1 MGVCR
6 HVIRGL
12 LLLLLGAL
20 SCGCQGARLGGTV
33 ASPDPLRS
41 LPRGRPV
48 PALVNQARRLVR
60 EHDRDGA
67 LRLLEAD
74 RGLDPTEPERAWLI
88 VAVLRESHAG
98 PRARQLAASL
108 PPSPFRTAL
117 RALAAETPI
126 AALALALPEA
136 GSGSPWIH
144 LVIAIS
150 HAARGDKGEALEA
163 VKRALQPVAPTRGRA
178 GAAPVPDLV
187 RFDAHLLLARL
198 QLERGDLEE
207 GLASAQAAHESNP
220 ADSRAPAVAAAG
232 VRRTGDF
239 DKATRMLLHALQL
252 APRSQLYARWLVD
265 TLRHSTGTVRW
276 AAVDAALEPLDVAS
290 ARTPE
295 WLALRARVQAG
306 MGAEARAIMMYR
318 EALAAGAVTIPVE
331 RELRTLLARRGDYQE
346 VAAMLARAVPPD
358 VREAPDSLLRSR
370 WVKLRAAAG
379 AAPGPS
385 APSTARLRLGK
396 ALLALGALPESE
408 AVLASLSGEG
418 AVLLA
423 RVRGQR
429 AFERAL
435 KESVEAGYRGALQ
448 EQAPADFETLLETMR
463 QLALRHLDPRDRA
476 AFRRP
481 DGGVQSLPLLGSW
494 LNHATRTASPTV
506 AHFRRFGRL
515 LICGQRS
522 GGPPEAIIMS
532 LASLSEAQ
540 RIRTIDGVYEHDVAI
555 GYDRVQRGWIDAQG
569 GALGGACLADGIWL
583 DVDSSRRSAD
593 ELAQVLRTDPSFWPR
608 VRDRQP
614 LPATGEERFLLTDD
628 GGAAYRLL
636 ARHFQRRR
644 DGWGSFETLRA
655 HEFGHVTDIK
665 RYFPLWQGLPR
676 ALGLLARKGFSP
688 HAIETELERRAQ
700 LGSVVL
706 SKDPDM
712 ALAEML
718 LPLPIVEREPE
729 VHDGGYRDGVARM
742 LRYIDGNPARFPQ
755 IDRRFRLVM
764 QLDRL
769 SNEQIREAA
778 QAALR

>member
-1 MGVCR
+1 
-6 HVIRGL
+6 
-12 LLLLLGAL
+12 
-20 SCGCQGARLGGTV
+20 
-33 ASPDPLRS
+33 
-41 LPRGRPV
+41 
-48 PALVNQARRLVR
+48 
-60 EHDRDGA
+60 
-67 LRLLEAD
+67 LLEAE
-74 RGLDPTEPERAWLI
+74 RGLDPREPERSWLI

-98 PRARQLAASL
+98 PEARALAAAL
-108 PPSPFRTAL
+108 PPSPFREAL
-117 RALAAETPI
+117 RGLAAETP
-126 AALALALPEA
+126 ADALGLVLPHA
-136 GSGSPWIH
+136 GSGNPWVH

-150 HAARGDKGEALEA
+150 HAARGDKAEAHEA
-163 VKRALQPVAPTRGRA
+163 AERALQPPAADRG
-178 GAAPVPDLV
+178 GPSEPVPDLV

-198 QLERGDLEE
+198 QLERGDIEE

-239 DKATRMLLHALQL
+239 DQATRMLLHALQL
-252 APRSQLYARWLVD
+252 APRSQVYARWLVD

-276 AAVDAALEPLDVAS
+276 ASVDAALEPLDAAS
-290 ARTPE
+290 GRSPE
-295 WLALRARVQAG
+295 WLALRARVRAG
-306 MGAEARAIMMYR
+306 MGAEAQAIVMYR
-318 EALAAGAVTIPVE
+318 QALAAGAVTIPVE

-358 VREAPDSLLRSR
+358 VRTAPENLLRGR
-370 WVKLRAAAG
+370 WAELRAAAQ
-379 AAPGPS
+379 AAPSPS
-385 APSTARLRLGK
+385 APAPARLRLAK
-396 ALLALGALPESE
+396 ALLSLGALAETE
-408 AVLASLSGEG
+408 AVLGTLEGQGAALLS
-418 AVLLA
+418 

-429 AFERAL
+429 AFERAF
-435 KESVEAGYRGALQ
+435 KEHVEAGYRAGLQ
-448 EQAPADFETLLETMR
+448 EKAPADFETLIERMR
-463 QLALRHLDPRDRA
+463 QLALQHLDPRDHA
-476 AFRRP
+476 AFQRP
-481 DGGVQSLPLLGSW
+481 DRGVRSLPFLGSW
-494 LNHATRTASPTV
+494 LDHATRTESPTV
-506 AHFRRFGRL
+506 AHFRRYGRL
-515 LICGQRS
+515 LICGQRT
-522 GGPPEAIIMS
+522 GGPPEAIVMS
-532 LASLSEAQ
+532 LASLSAAQ
-540 RIRTIDGVYEHDVAI
+540 SIRTIDGVYEHDVAI
-555 GYDRVQRGWIDAQG
+555 GYDRVLRGWIDAQG

-593 ELAQVLRTDPSFWPR
+593 ELAQVMRTDPSFWPR

-614 LPATGEERFLLTDD
+614 LPAVGEARFLLTDD

-676 ALGLLARKGFSP
+676 ALGLLARKGFSA

-706 SKDPDM
+706 SRDPDM

-718 LPLPIVEREPE
+718 LPLPVVEREPE

-742 LRYIDGNPARFPQ
+742 LRYIHCNPTRFPQ
-755 IDRRFRLVM
+755 IDRRFRYVM

-769 SNEQIREAA
+769 TNDQIREAA